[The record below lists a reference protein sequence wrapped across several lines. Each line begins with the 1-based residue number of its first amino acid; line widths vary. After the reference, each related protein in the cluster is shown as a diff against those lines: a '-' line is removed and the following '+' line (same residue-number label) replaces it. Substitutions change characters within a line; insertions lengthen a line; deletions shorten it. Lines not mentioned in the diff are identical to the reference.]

1 MTFIVNVNGMFSVHL
16 AVGQANKILV
26 VNNLSFSANEES
38 LQSVFEKAV
47 SIRVP
52 QNNGRPKG

>member
-1 MTFIVNVNGMFSVHL
+1 MTLIVNVNGMFSVHL

>member
-1 MTFIVNVNGMFSVHL
+1 MSITVIFLSSVS
-16 AVGQANKILV
+16 APVSKVLV
-26 VNNLSFSANEES
+26 VNNLAFSATEES

-47 SIRVP
+47 AIRIP